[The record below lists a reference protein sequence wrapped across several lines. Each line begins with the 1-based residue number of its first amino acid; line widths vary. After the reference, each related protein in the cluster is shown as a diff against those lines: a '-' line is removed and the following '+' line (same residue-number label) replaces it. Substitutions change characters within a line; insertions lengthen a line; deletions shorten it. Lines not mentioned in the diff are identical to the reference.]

1 METHTDR
8 FFGFRRLVGDEKHLQ
23 VRNALVCVVGLG
35 GVGSWAV
42 EALARCG
49 VGRLTLVDL
58 DDVCI
63 TNVNRQIHALDGT
76 VGRSKAEVLA
86 ERVRLIHPEC
96 EVLPV
101 QRFFTATSCDEILA
115 PPFDVVLDA
124 IDRLT
129 NKSLLIATCVSRGI
143 PIVTTGSAGDRADP
157 TLLRV
162 SDLAFTIHD
171 PLLGHVRKRLRQ
183 NFNFPRG
190 ERKKFRVP
198 CIYAPQQR
206 NENKIR
212 PPAQACSAEAGAEF
226 EERRSCNSGL
236 GTASFVTGS
245 MGLFAASE
253 VVKLI
258 TTNRLPP
265 G

>member
-1 METHTDR
+1 M
-8 FFGFRRLVGDEKHLQ
+8 
-23 VRNALVCVVGLG
+23 
-35 GVGSWAV
+35 
-42 EALARCG
+42 
-49 VGRLTLVDL
+49 GRLTLVDL

-63 TNVNRQIHALDGT
+63 TNVNRQIHALDGSI
-76 VGRSKAEVLA
+76 GRSKAQVLA
-86 ERVRLIHPEC
+86 ERVQLIHPEC
-96 EVLPV
+96 AVVPV
-101 QRFFTATSCDEILA
+101 QRFFTSTSCDEILSS
-115 PPFDVVLDA
+115 PYTVVLDA

-171 PLLGHVRKRLRQ
+171 PLLGYVRKRLRQ

-198 CIYAPQQR
+198 CVYAPQQR
-206 NENKIR
+206 NDERNDERTQRRSMKCPVDVVMEN
-212 PPAQACSAEAGAEF
+212 ADED
-226 EERRSCNSGL
+226 RRSCNSGL

-258 TTNRLPP
+258 TVNEPSLCR
-265 G
+265 